1 MFFDEK
7 RLHFGMFTDCLGAWL
22 IVPLTKGFIG
32 LTEPSVRNIKAAWT
46 FIDLL
51 DKLLIG
57 SGTMTGA
64 TDLPNLQV
72 RK

>member
-1 MFFDEK
+1 M
-7 RLHFGMFTDCLGAWL
+7 LTDCLEAWL
-22 IVPLTKGFIG
+22 IVSLTKGFIG

-46 FIDLL
+46 LDLL

-57 SGTMTGA
+57 SGTMAGA